1 MEEFIKHLEENSIL
15 ITKQVR
21 KNKWILEDVEAELSV
36 TGSILAPTTA
46 LDIAEL
52 FEDYVNIIV
61 VLDNF
66 PVNFNLLRQY
76 ELKELITDELILIK
90 DIARIDSIYNG
101 NLTSFLNYVI
111 DKVPINV
118 RNVKTKRNMINYK
131 INPIQTEE
139 GVKLKC

>member
-21 KNKWILEDVEAELSV
+21 KNKWILEDVEAELSI

-66 PVNFNLLRQY
+66 PVNFNILRQY

>member
-21 KNKWILEDVEAELSV
+21 KNKWILEDVEAELSI
-36 TGSILAPTTA
+36 TGNILAPLTA

-52 FEDYVNIIV
+52 FEDYINIIV
-61 VLDNF
+61 ALEYF
-66 PVNFNLLRQY
+66 PVKFNILRQH

-101 NLTSFLNYVI
+101 NLTSFLNFVI
-111 DKVPINV
+111 DKVPV
-118 RNVKTKRNMINYK
+118 NVKTINTKRNMVNYK
-131 INPIQTEE
+131 INSIKTEE

>member
-21 KNKWILEDVEAELSV
+21 KNKWILEDVEAELSI

>member
-21 KNKWILEDVEAELSV
+21 KNKWILEDVEAELSI

-131 INPIQTEE
+131 INPIKTEE